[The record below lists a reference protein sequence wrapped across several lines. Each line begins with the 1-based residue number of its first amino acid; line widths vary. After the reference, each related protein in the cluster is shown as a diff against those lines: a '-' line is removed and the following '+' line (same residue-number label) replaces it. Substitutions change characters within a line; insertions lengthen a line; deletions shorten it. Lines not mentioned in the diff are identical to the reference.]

1 MSALDAEQLRISATQ
16 AAAEEIARGHGDD
29 DIDEAITHYL
39 VIYGHDELTLG
50 ELRRIAKDAFATA
63 TAAAKAQAASR
74 VDEARS
80 R

>member
-1 MSALDAEQLRISATQ
+1 MSAHNIEQLRLSAIV

-29 DIDEAITHYL
+29 DIDEAITHRL
-39 VIYGHDELTLG
+39 VTYGPDELTLG
-50 ELRRIAKDAFATA
+50 ELRTIARDAFATA

-74 VDEARS
+74 VDKASS